1 MIDMGIIIINSYAVA
16 AASATAG
23 ISLTILADDGSS
35 EDGDGDCLGL
45 KHQNNVASTNGDE
58 GETLQI
64 QYTGSGGS
72 TIAYTFTRSGG
83 SGLAVGSLTDL
94 PPRNSMQVLA
104 WKGNV
109 DPQHGSATDVTLSG
123 TGGTGYTN
131 VHTTVTESGTW
142 YAKVI
147 NGSGG
152 NFDVVI
158 AQDVDSSTATASVT
172 ETIVDNS

>member
-1 MIDMGIIIINSYAVA
+1 MFHWRFGVVESG
-16 AASATAG
+16 ASAGVTAG
-23 ISLTILADDGSS
+23 ITLTILADDGSS

-45 KHQNNVASTNGDE
+45 KHENNVNSTNGDE

-64 QYTGSGGS
+64 KYTGSGGS
-72 TIAYTFTRSGG
+72 TIAYTFARSGG

-94 PPRNSMQVLA
+94 PARNSMQVLA

-109 DPQHGSATDVTLSG
+109 DPAHGSATDVTLSG
-123 TGGTGYTN
+123 TGGTGYSN

-147 NGSGG
+147 NASGG

-158 AQDVDSSTATASVT
+158 AQNVDSFTATDTVT

>member
-1 MIDMGIIIINSYAVA
+1 MQNAVA
-16 AASATAG
+16 SVTAG
-23 ISLTILADDGSS
+23 ITLTILAADGGT

-45 KHQNNVASTNGDE
+45 KHENNVLSTNGDE

-94 PPRNSMQVLA
+94 PARNSMQVLA

-109 DPQHGSATDVTLSG
+109 DPAHGSATDVTLSG
-123 TGGTGYTN
+123 TGGTGYSN

-147 NGSGG
+147 NASGG

-158 AQDVDSSTATASVT
+158 AQNVDSFTATDTVT

>member
-1 MIDMGIIIINSYAVA
+1 MFHWRFGVVESG
-16 AASATAG
+16 ASAGVTAG
-23 ISLTILADDGSS
+23 ITLTILADDGSS

-45 KHQNNVASTNGDE
+45 KHENNVNSTNGDE

-94 PPRNSMQVLA
+94 PARNSMQVLA

-109 DPQHGSATDVTLSG
+109 DPSHGSATDVTLSG
-123 TGGTGYTN
+123 TGGSGYGS

-142 YAKVI
+142 YARVI
-147 NGSGG
+147 NSSGG

-158 AQDVDSSTATASVT
+158 AQNVDSFTATDTVT